1 MKTSRTYQPE
11 RRLPARMRLTIV
23 SLVVG
28 ASSVVAPVADAA
40 SKSNSKA
47 GVRTID
53 VEMLANAYK
62 PTLIKVGVGETVNF
76 RFVNT
81 TVAPHEALIGDMN
94 AQIKH
99 AKEMKAMAKEGGT
112 RSEHMDHAPSKGY
125 VLVKAKSTKT
135 MSYKFTKAGRL
146 LIGCH
151 QPGHWEGGMKL
162 TLVIAPKSAI

>member
-1 MKTSRTYQPE
+1 MG
-11 RRLPARMRLTIV
+11 LTVV

-28 ASSVVAPVADAA
+28 SSPLFSPVAHGAT
-40 SKSNSKA
+40 KSNSKA
-47 GVRTID
+47 QVRTID

-62 PTLIKVGVGETVNF
+62 PTLIKVSVGETVNF

-99 AKEMKAMAKEGGT
+99 AKEMKAMAKEDNKHGDD
-112 RSEHMDHAPSKGY
+112 MDHGPSKGY

-135 MSYKFTKAGRL
+135 MSYKFSKAGRL

-162 TLVIAPKSAI
+162 TLAIAPKSAI